1 MGLVVVAETNSN
13 DPCFWIFDNPNRWV
27 GPFRLCFCF
36 RFGKNL
42 HLSLGIQRL
51 TVVFVDDFEVRVDS
65 GDQRVTGLLCVLLVE
80 CGESPSAHGRAVT
93 GVQQR
98 ATGATEGES
107 CFLGQ
112 LGAAQKRFTA
122 IPHGLLAGDRGLM

>member
-1 MGLVVVAETNSN
+1 VGLVVVAETNSN

-93 GVQQR
+93 GCT
-98 ATGATEGES
+98 AEGDW
-107 CFLGQ
+107 
-112 LGAAQKRFTA
+112 
-122 IPHGLLAGDRGLM
+122 GD